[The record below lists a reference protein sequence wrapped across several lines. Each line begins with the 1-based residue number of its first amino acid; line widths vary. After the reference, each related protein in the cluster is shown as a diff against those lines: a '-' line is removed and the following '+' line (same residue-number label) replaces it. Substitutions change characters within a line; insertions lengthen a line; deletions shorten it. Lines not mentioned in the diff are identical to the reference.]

1 MGYRSLNFLLKQSFR
16 HGNLLISVAF
26 QFHNQPPF
34 LSARPLPILT
44 SPSHAPGER
53 IAIIGAGATGT
64 YTLEALTRAGVAREI
79 VVFESSDV
87 CGPGL
92 AYSEQLNDA
101 HALSNI
107 AGIEIPPVIEPLNA
121 WAVRQP
127 RGRLDAWGIGDDAGN
142 ERAFFPRVVLGAWL
156 ADQFA
161 LAVERSPIPVSVYS
175 GADVIDVVALP
186 HGCRVDWRDG
196 AGSIRQDAFDRVIVA
211 SGYGPIASEDSDAA
225 ELTGKAASRAAGI
238 AASPHIGVLGS
249 SLSGI
254 DAVVAIAM
262 NRGEFVERDGRLVYM
277 PTTPWRAT
285 LFSRHGLLPE
295 ADFWFP
301 HPLPELEHFTPQSAA
316 ASLRGEDGD
325 LDRLF
330 ALFARALEAA
340 DPDWANG
347 IGLAEATAD
356 DFAERY
362 FAGRRAS
369 GPWAHARAN
378 LADVKVW
385 HANHRTPSWRIAI
398 LKAHEV
404 LAQAIPALSPTDL
417 ARLHKG
423 LKRVFTDNYAAV
435 PHLSI
440 ERMLALHDAQVVD
453 LIALGK
459 DYDIGPGPGLGWR
472 VRSPNWTGRVDELI
486 DARGSQAAALNH
498 FPFPTLRLQLC
509 ASALAEGDDWKSGLN
524 PGDDLTCGDQDSS
537 LERVHLCALPF
548 LLRNRPF
555 VQGLVECAEMARAV
569 SAAILSEQAVTGP
582 ATSTEDLL
590 EILDK
595 PSIALADGAVIPLA
609 GSGDH
614 QAHAA

>member
-1 MGYRSLNFLLKQSFR
+1 MTST
-16 HGNLLISVAF
+16 ISATAG
-26 QFHNQPPF
+26 PPH
-34 LSARPLPILT
+34 T
-44 SPSHAPGER
+44 PGER

-64 YTLEALTRAGVAREI
+64 YMLEALMRAGVAREI

-92 AYSEQLNDA
+92 AYSEQLNDP

-107 AGIEIPPVIEPLNA
+107 GGIEIPPVVEPLNA

-127 RGRLDAWGIGDDAGN
+127 RSRLEAWGIGNDAGN

-161 LAVERSPIPVSVYS
+161 LSVTRSPVPISVHLR
-175 GADVIDVVALP
+175 ADVYDVLALP
-186 HGCRVDWRDG
+186 HGCRVDWRDSG
-196 AGSIRQDAFDRVIVA
+196 GSVFQDEFDRVIVA
-211 SGYGPIASEDSDAA
+211 SGYGPIMPEGTTGAQR
-225 ELTGKAASRAAGI
+225 TGKAAGGAAQEK
-238 AASPHIGVLGS
+238 ASPHIGVLGS
-249 SLSGI
+249 SLSAI

-262 NRGEFVERDGRLVYM
+262 QRGDFIERDGRLAYR
-277 PTTPWRAT
+277 PETPWRAT

-301 HPLPELEHFTPQSAA
+301 HPLPEIEHFTPESVA
-316 ASLRGEDGD
+316 ASVRGKDGD

-330 ALFARALEAA
+330 VLFARALEAA
-340 DPDWANG
+340 DPDWTKA
-347 IGLAEATAD
+347 IGLSDATAD

-369 GPWAHARAN
+369 GPWTHARTN
-378 LADVKVW
+378 LADVKAW

-404 LAQAIPALSPTDL
+404 FAQAIPALSPADL
-417 ARLHKG
+417 ARLHAG

-453 LIALGK
+453 LVALGK
-459 DYDIGPGPGLGWR
+459 DYDIAPGQCVGWR
-472 VRSPNWTGRVDELI
+472 VHSPNWTGRVDALI
-486 DARGSQAAALNH
+486 DARGPQAAALHH

-509 ASALAEGDDWKSGLN
+509 ASALAEGEDWKSGLN
-524 PGDDLTCGDQDSS
+524 PGDDLTCGDRDSS
-537 LERVHLCALPF
+537 LDRVHLCALPF

-590 EILDK
+590 GILDK
-595 PSIALADGAVIPLA
+595 PSVALADGAVIPLA
-609 GSGDH
+609 G
-614 QAHAA
+614 